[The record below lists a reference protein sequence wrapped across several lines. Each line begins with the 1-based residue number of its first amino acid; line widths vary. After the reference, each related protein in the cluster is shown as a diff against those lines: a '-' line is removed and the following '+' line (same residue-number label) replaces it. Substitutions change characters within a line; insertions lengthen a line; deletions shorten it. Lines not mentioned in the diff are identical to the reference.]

1 MNLAATVLTLGRV
14 RLEPFEE
21 RHRAGLIAAAEA
33 DLSIFRHMPFGV
45 ADKGYSWWFD
55 QLRAD
60 QQAGRSIPHAVILL
74 APPHAGELSSAK
86 RETEGGVLAERDAP
100 LRFASLSTSPSNGG
114 GKIVGQSCYLNI
126 RPRDAGVEIGS
137 TWYMR
142 EAQGGF
148 VNPAAKLLLL
158 GHAFACGVERVEL
171 KTDALNDHSR
181 AAILKL
187 GAKFEGVHRRH
198 MRRADGTLRD
208 TAWYSVL
215 REEWPAVKAGLEARV
230 AAFG

>member
-21 RHRAGLIAAAEA
+21 RHRAGLTAAAQA
-33 DLSIFRHMPFGV
+33 DMGIFRHMPFAV
-45 ADKGYSWWFD
+45 ADKGYGWWFD
-55 QLRAD
+55 YLRAD
-60 QQAGRSIPHAVILL
+60 QEAGRSIPHAV
-74 APPHAGELSSAK
+74 
-86 RETEGGVLAERDAP
+86 VLDDR
-100 LRFASLSTSPSNGG
+100 
-114 GKIVGQSCYLNI
+114 IIGQSCYLNI

-142 EAQGGF
+142 EAQGGL
-148 VNPAAKLLLL
+148 VNPTAKLLLL
-158 GHAFACGVERVEL
+158 GNAFAQGAERVEL
-171 KTDALNDHSR
+171 KTDALNEHSR

-187 GAKFEGVHRRH
+187 GAKFEGIHRRH

-215 REEWPAVKAGLEARV
+215 RDEWPTVQAGLEARL
-230 AAFG
+230 AALR